1 MAIKLVVTNEFADY
15 VKGQE
20 ITDPDEISRV
30 LNSHLDAHVVKVA
43 VPDAA
48 PQVNLEAKSPKP

>member
-43 VPDAA
+43 VPDAQ
-48 PQVNLEAKSPKP
+48 PVTESKPLKP